1 MSPLTQVRSISL
13 PKARTTP
20 HGLLTAPATWLLAPA
35 LLFLVVFLMAPLAGV
50 LQLSFFT
57 HSATGLWL
65 RELTTVNY
73 LQAFDSYYAHIF
85 VRSIRIAGLSTLFC
99 VILGFPLAYYL
110 ARCSPR
116 ALSIGLF
123 LLIVPLM
130 VSTVIRAF
138 GWFIIIGKNGLINQ
152 ALRGVSPD
160 LWIDVIYTE
169 TAVIIGLVQLV
180 LPMMVLPLMASIE
193 TIPMEVEEAGF
204 NLGCGAWSLFRK
216 VLLPLS
222 TQGLISGSI
231 LCFSVSISVVVTS
244 QLLGGRWGRMI
255 GNEIYDQVITG
266 LNWPF
271 ASALSISLIGGLL
284 ALFAIS
290 AVIRRSLVAAGKGR
304 ADAAG

>member
-1 MSPLTQVRSISL
+1 MSPLTQPRSISL
-13 PKARTTP
+13 PKARATP

-65 RELTTVNY
+65 RELTTANY
-73 LQAFDSYYAHIF
+73 LQAFDSYYAQIF
-85 VRSIRIAGLSTLFC
+85 IRSIRIAGLSTLFC
-99 VILGFPLAYYL
+99 VILGYPLAYYL

-138 GWFIIIGKNGLINQ
+138 GWFIIGKNGLINQ
-152 ALRGVSPD
+152 ALRGISPD
-160 LWIDVIYTE
+160 FGIDVIYTE

-204 NLGCGAWSLFRK
+204 NLGCGVWSLFRK

-290 AVIRRSLVAAGKGR
+290 AVMRRSLVAAGKGR
-304 ADAAG
+304 GDAAG

>member
-1 MSPLTQVRSISL
+1 MLTE
-13 PKARTTP
+13 
-20 HGLLTAPATWLLAPA
+20 PATWLLAPA
-35 LLFLVVFLMAPLAGV
+35 LLFLLVFLVAPLMGV

-65 RELTTVNY
+65 RELTVANY
-73 LQAFDSYYAHIF
+73 LQAFDGYYAEIF
-85 VRSIRIAGLSTLFC
+85 VRSIRIAGVSTLSC
-99 VILGFPLAYYL
+99 IILGYPLAYYL

-116 ALSIGLF
+116 ALSIGIF

-152 ALRGVSPD
+152 ALRGVSPH

-169 TAVIIGLVQLV
+169 MAVIIGLVQLV

-193 TIPMEVEEAGF
+193 TIPIEVEEAAF

-216 VLLPLS
+216 VLMPLS

-271 ASALSISLIGGLL
+271 ASALSVSLIAGLL
-284 ALFAIS
+284 VLFAAG
-290 AVIRRSLVAAGKGR
+290 AVIRRSLRTVVKGR